1 MARDE
6 IRTGDMMADI
16 PLSLGRIRCA
26 IWFEACEKI
35 SGRGKGQARRG
46 DHVLVLES
54 CSIAGREM
62 KGKICRVRERV
73 GNWLHL
79 EGESTMLEPCQKGEV

>member
-1 MARDE
+1 MEEDC
-6 IRTGDMMADI
+6 I

-26 IWFEACEKI
+26 IWFEACEKVT
-35 SGRGKGQARRG
+35 GHGQARRG
-46 DHVLVLES
+46 DHVRVLES

-62 KGKICRVRERV
+62 QGKVCIVREHV

-79 EGESTMLEPCQKGEV
+79 DAEITRT